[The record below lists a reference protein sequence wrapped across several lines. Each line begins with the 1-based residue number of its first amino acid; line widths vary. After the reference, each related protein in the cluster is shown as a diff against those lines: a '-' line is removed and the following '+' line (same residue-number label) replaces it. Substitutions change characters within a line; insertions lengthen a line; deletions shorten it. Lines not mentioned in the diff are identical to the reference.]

1 MFGRPKCMP
10 EEMRMR
16 YGAPSFSL
24 RLGLLTSPWTREEC
38 RKEKDKFR
46 GKVVLLYPG
55 INMLNSPREWA
66 KILSDAYYVVISAVS
81 AEDEPIAALKKAFE
95 REIYSHIVK
104 HLTGVSVVESAEDA
118 LSLIKAITE
127 SSERECVTLNNTE
140 EEIK

>member
-1 MFGRPKCMP
+1 
-10 EEMRMR
+10 MRMR

-24 RLGLLTSPWTREEC
+24 RLGKVLTIWSKDEFKEE
-38 RKEKDKFR
+38 KESFS
-46 GKVVLLYPG
+46 GKIVALYPG
-55 INMLNSPREWA
+55 VNIFNDPTSWA

-95 REIYSHIVK
+95 REIYSPIVK

>member
-1 MFGRPKCMP
+1 M
-10 EEMRMR
+10 
-16 YGAPSFSL
+16 
-24 RLGLLTSPWTREEC
+24 
-38 RKEKDKFR
+38 
-46 GKVVLLYPG
+46 LLYPG

-66 KILSDAYYVVISAVS
+66 KILSDAYYIVISAVS

-95 REIYSHIVK
+95 REIYSPIVK